1 MKISA
6 EQIAFIISGE
16 VDGDPQ
22 VSIHSAGKIEDAT
35 AGEIAFYANPKYEEF
50 IYTTKASAVI
60 VKHTFQPK
68 KPISTTLIRVE
79 DPYLAFSKLLEEYQK
94 IIKEE
99 KKGIE
104 EPSFLGNGSTVGQ
117 NIFRGAFSYIG
128 HHCSIGT
135 NVKVYP
141 QVWIGENV
149 TIGDNTV
156 IFAGAKIY
164 PGSIIGANCI
174 IHAGAVIGS
183 DGFGFAPQDD
193 STYKTIPQ
201 LGNVILE
208 DNVSIGANT
217 TIDCATTGSTI
228 IRKGTKLDNLVMVA
242 HNVEIGAN
250 TVIAA
255 QAGISGSTKLGN
267 NCVLGGQVGIAGH
280 LHIGPRTSFAAQS
293 GMMKNVEEENTVW
306 LGSPAFEHKQYL
318 RSYTI
323 FRNLPDL
330 KDRITKLEKGDK

>member
-1 MKISA
+1 MKISV
-6 EQIAFIISGE
+6 EQIAFLISGE
-16 VDGDPQ
+16 IDGD
-22 VSIHSAGKIEDAT
+22 STIAIHSAGKIEDAK

-50 IYTTKASAVI
+50 IYSTNASAVI
-60 VKHTFQPK
+60 VNKTFKPKQPVK
-68 KPISTTLIRVE
+68 ATLIRVE
-79 DPYLAFSKLLEEYQK
+79 DPYSAFSKLLEEYQK

-99 KKGIE
+99 KQGIE
-104 EPSFLGNGSTVGQ
+104 EPSFIGNGTTIGQ
-117 NIFRGAFSYIG
+117 GIFRGAFSYIG
-128 HHCSIGT
+128 HHCSIGS

-141 QVWIGENV
+141 HVWIGENV
-149 TIGDNTV
+149 RVGDNTV
-156 IFAGAKIY
+156 IFGGAKIY
-164 PGSIIGANCI
+164 PGSVIGANCV

-183 DGFGFAPQDD
+183 DGFGFAPQSDG
-193 STYKTIPQ
+193 TYKTIPQ

-208 DNVSIGANT
+208 DHVSIGANT

-267 NCVLGGQVGIAGH
+267 NCVLGGQVGLAGH
-280 LHIGPRTSFAAQS
+280 LHIAARTSFAAQS
-293 GMMKNVEEENTVW
+293 GMMKNVADENTVW

-323 FRNLPDL
+323 FRNLPEL
-330 KDRITKLEKGDK
+330 KNRIDKLEKGND

>member
-1 MKISA
+1 MKISV
-6 EQIAFIISGE
+6 EQIAFLISGIVE
-16 VDGDPQ
+16 GNSQ
-22 VSIHSAGKIEDAT
+22 ATIHTAGKIENAKE
-35 AGEIAFYANPKYEEF
+35 GEIAFYANPKYEEY
-50 IYTTKASAVI
+50 IYSTNASAVI
-60 VKHTFQPK
+60 VNHDFKPK
-68 KPISTTLIRVE
+68 KQINTTLIRVD
-79 DPYLAFSKLLEEYQK
+79 DPYSAFSKLLEEYQK
-94 IIKEE
+94 MIKEE
-99 KKGIE
+99 KSGIE
-104 EPSFLGNGSTVGQ
+104 QPSFVGIGT
-117 NIFRGAFSYIG
+117 NIGEGIFRGAFSYIG
-128 HHCSIGT
+128 HHCNIGSG
-135 NVKVYP
+135 VKIYP

-149 TIGDNTV
+149 SVGDNTT

-164 PGSIIGANCI
+164 PGSVIGANCV

-183 DGFGFAPQDD
+183 DGFGFAPQADG
-193 STYKTIPQ
+193 TYKTIPQ

-280 LHIGPRTSFAAQS
+280 LHIAGKTSFAAQS
-293 GMMKNVEEENTVW
+293 GMMKNVEDENTVW

-330 KDRITKLEKGDK
+330 KERITKLEKGDK

>member
-1 MKISA
+1 MKISV
-6 EQIAFIISGE
+6 EQIAFLISGE

-22 VSIHSAGKIEDAT
+22 TLIHSAGKIEDAKN
-35 AGEIAFYANPKYEEF
+35 GEIAFYANPKYEEF

-60 VKHTFQPK
+60 VKNTFKPK
-68 KPISTTLIRVE
+68 KPINSTLIKVE
-79 DPYLAFSKLLEEYQK
+79 DPYSAFSKLLEEYQK

-99 KKGIE
+99 KIGVE
-104 EPSFLGNGSTVGQ
+104 EPSFLGNGSTLGQ
-117 NIFRGAFSYIG
+117 GIFRGAFSYIG
-128 HHCSIGT
+128 HHCNIGN
-135 NVKVYP
+135 NVKIYP
-141 QVWIGENV
+141 QVWLGENV
-149 TIGDNTV
+149 TVGDNTV
-156 IFAGAKIY
+156 IYAGAKIY
-164 PGSIIGANCI
+164 PGSIIGANCV

-183 DGFGFAPQDD
+183 DGFGFAPQADG
-193 STYKTIPQ
+193 TYKTIPQ

-255 QAGISGSTKLGN
+255 QTGISGSTKLGN

-280 LHIGPRTSFAAQS
+280 LQIAARTSFAAQS
-293 GMMKNVEEENTVW
+293 GMMKNVQDENTVW

-323 FRNLPDL
+323 FRNLPEL
-330 KDRITKLEKGDK
+330 KNRIEKLEKGDK